1 MPKVNELKKSGI
13 CIKFVIPANPG
24 SNPGQAPESIYF
36 KMFWT
41 PAFARVTL
49 RETFTGS
56 SKLKNETNLTTQD
69 DSPMVLMILA
79 VPETEWLRQ
88 GPAAWG

>member
-49 RETFTGS
+49 RETFYGII
-56 SKLKNETNLTTQD
+56 KVEKRNEFDN
-69 DSPMVLMILA
+69 P
-79 VPETEWLRQ
+79 
-88 GPAAWG
+88 G